1 MPKPPRVWVVEAW
14 DDGAWYPCGDAV
26 GYQRT
31 EAIDEMNQLSQSTP
45 QIQFRVARYQRV
57 DPTPRRRKAR

>member
-31 EAIDEMNQLSQSTP
+31 EALDEMN
-45 QIQFRVARYQRV
+45 
-57 DPTPRRRKAR
+57 